1 MTAGT
6 VPVREMGTVGK
17 ELGRLEA
24 VLEKKAAV
32 SAKASEIRD
41 LEEVRCARES
51 PTCLFKRACRRF
63 GVKRLCNRCD

>member
-6 VPVREMGTVGK
+6 VPVRDMGAVGK

-24 VLEKKAAV
+24 VLEKQVAV

-41 LEEVRCARES
+41 LEEVRLDARVS
-51 PTCLFKRACRRF
+51 Y
-63 GVKRLCNRCD
+63 VS

>member
-6 VPVREMGTVGK
+6 VPVRDMGKVSK

-24 VLEKKAAV
+24 VLEKQSAV

-41 LEEVRCARES
+41 LEEVWRVRES
-51 PTCLFKRACRRF
+51 PTRLFKRTYRR
-63 GVKRLCNRCD
+63 